1 MVPRRLYLTSRGE
14 VIDPDTVQLNQGLE
28 DMSLEEEGV
37 SLHSGPHPRELS
49 VKKGEKDVSF
59 YFILK
64 NFYFYIYFWL
74 CWIFVALRA
83 FL

>member
-37 SLHSGPHPRELS
+37 SLHSGPHPRELR
-49 VKKGEKDVSF
+49 VK
-59 YFILK
+59 
-64 NFYFYIYFWL
+64 
-74 CWIFVALRA
+74 
-83 FL
+83 